1 MQIMKINIPVSC
13 GELVDK
19 ITILKIK
26 KIKIIDEDKLREINK
41 ELEYLNSFYLKLLK
55 NNPRLSELF
64 DSLYKINLDLWQIE
78 DEIRICEK
86 NKSFDDNFINLARAV
101 YQKNDARFKI
111 KTEIN
116 ELLGSDIKEQKSYE
130 KY

>member
-1 MQIMKINIPVSC
+1 MKINTPVSC

-19 ITILKIK
+19 LTILKIK

-41 ELEYLNSFYLKLLK
+41 ELEYLNSFYFKLLK
-55 NNPRLSELF
+55 NNPELNELF
-64 DSLYKINLDLWQIE
+64 NSLYKINLDLWQIE
-78 DEIRICEK
+78 DGIRTCEK
-86 NKSFDDNFINLARAV
+86 NKSFDDNFISLARAV
-101 YQKNDARFKI
+101 YQRNDARFKI

>member
-1 MQIMKINIPVSC
+1 MKINTPISC

-19 ITILKIK
+19 MTILKIK

-55 NNPRLSELF
+55 NNPQLSELF

-101 YQKNDARFKI
+101 YKRNDARFKI

>member
-1 MQIMKINIPVSC
+1 MKINTPISC

-55 NNPRLSELF
+55 NNPQLSELF

>member
-1 MQIMKINIPVSC
+1 MKINIPVSC

-19 ITILKIK
+19 IIILKIK
-26 KIKIIDEDKLREINK
+26 KIKIIDDDKLREINK

-55 NNPRLSELF
+55 NNPGLSELF

-86 NKSFDDNFINLARAV
+86 NKSFDDNFINLARGV
-101 YQKNDARFKI
+101 YQRNDARFKI
-111 KTEIN
+111 KTKIN
-116 ELLGSDIKEQKSYE
+116 ELLGSEIKEQKSYE

>member
-1 MQIMKINIPVSC
+1 MKINTPISC

-55 NNPRLSELF
+55 NNPQLSELF
-64 DSLYKINLDLWQIE
+64 DNLYKINLDLWQIE

-101 YQKNDARFKI
+101 YQRNDARFKI

>member
-1 MQIMKINIPVSC
+1 MKINIPVSC

>member
-1 MQIMKINIPVSC
+1 M
-13 GELVDK
+13 
-19 ITILKIK
+19 
-26 KIKIIDEDKLREINK
+26 REINK

-55 NNPRLSELF
+55 NNPQLSELF
-64 DSLYKINLDLWQIE
+64 DNLYKINLDLWQIE

-101 YQKNDARFKI
+101 YQRNDARFKI